1 MTNGIPVC
9 IECGGPTN
17 ELNEDEDGV
26 PCPACSERL
35 LESLPGV
42 FHSPWGHGIA
52 PEEAAEE
59 SSTDMAEGSE
69 EPHSPGAATG
79 RGRPDMTGSFDDPRE
94 PA

>member
-17 ELNEDEDGV
+17 ELNEDESGA

-35 LESLPGV
+35 LETLPGV
-42 FHSPWGHGIA
+42 FHAPWGQGGRAEPTLVDDEVPVRESEALPGPGSAHSRRS
-52 PEEAAEE
+52 PE
-59 SSTDMAEGSE
+59 T
-69 EPHSPGAATG
+69 
-79 RGRPDMTGSFDDPRE
+79 FDDPRE